1 MLVTML
7 FGLLSPVKAALSIR
21 QFFALVLATQLVS
34 SYQLYDSV
42 NFETMEKYAEEWS
55 RLHASWI
62 GVDPNLVHC
71 DDATQVTT
79 YPLCLDDYLISE
91 TSVDSQTPSDL
102 LCRAAT
108 CLNKDLSTHS
118 CAYTPFDTI
127 DYLPPTATTSLDN
140 TTICS
145 LPESFAT
152 SGDPNI
158 SSYSYGLDLGI
169 PPLYLPVVPIRLNIQ
184 GLVTTITNGAQCTPI
199 ENAEI
204 VAWQIDPTKLT
215 KYTTEA
221 QRLHQLDVA
230 AALEATRLGT
240 PFSKTTTGGPVTPTP
255 QTEIEGPEGLSLR
268 DVSSRARQHTSE
280 SGSYSFDT
288 LMPPSYGP
296 PRHIM
301 FQISAPGY
309 ETLTTRVY
317 FDKDWRLQQL
327 TTLEGNDN
335 TDTATS
341 PDSLPLALGFTS
353 DRNYST
359 EQFLNAP
366 VNKDPRVAK
375 LTFRPTAKQHLKSIV
390 RGVLETEFNFVLRPT
405 RSELV
410 EATTAKAADGSTA
423 SLGLLASDR
432 DLSGG
437 PPVDLNG
444 IWADT
449 QVS

>member
-1 MLVTML
+1 MTSLMICFAGLIVT
-7 FGLLSPVKAALSIR
+7 A
-21 QFFALVLATQLVS
+21 QLVIS
-34 SYQLYDSV
+34 HQLYDPV
-42 NFETMEKYAEEWS
+42 DVETIDKYGEEWS
-55 RLHASWI
+55 RLHSSWI
-62 GVDPNLVHC
+62 GIDRNFRFC
-71 DDATQVTT
+71 DDATQTT
-79 YPLCLDDYLISE
+79 AYPLCLDDKLISE
-91 TSVDSQTPSDL
+91 TSVGSQTESDL
-102 LCRAAT
+102 LCRAAM
-108 CLNKDLSTHS
+108 CLSRDTYTHS

-145 LPESFAT
+145 IPDSFAAT
-152 SGDPNI
+152 GDPSI
-158 SSYSYGLDLGI
+158 SSYSFGLDLGI
-169 PPLYLPVVPIRLNIQ
+169 PPAYLPIVPIRLNIS
-184 GLVTTITNGAQCTPI
+184 GLVTTITNGAHCTPI
-199 ENAEI
+199 VNAEI
-204 VAWQIDPTKLT
+204 VAWQVDPTKLT

-221 QRLHQLDVA
+221 QRLHELNVA
-230 AALEATRLGT
+230 MALEATKQGT
-240 PFSKTTTGGPVTPTP
+240 PFSRTTTGGAVTPTP
-255 QTEIEGPEGLSLR
+255 QTQVGGVQGVSLR
-268 DVSSRARQHTSE
+268 DISSRARQHTSE
-280 SGSYSFDT
+280 SGSYHFIT

-327 TTLEGNDN
+327 TTLEGNAN
-335 TDTATS
+335 TDTATG
-341 PDSLPLALGFTS
+341 PDSFPQALGFQS

-375 LTFRPTAKQHLKSIV
+375 LTFRPTATQTLKSV
-390 RGVLETEFNFVLRPT
+390 VNGVLETEYNFVLRPT

-410 EATTAKAADGSTA
+410 EVTTARAADGATD
-423 SLGLLASDR
+423 SLNLLASDR
-432 DLSGG
+432 DMSGG

-449 QVS
+449 QVCRYI